1 MSKCLLLAVEKWD
14 SSVIQRIKQIQ
25 YMVSALTQISF
36 STDLY
41 LQCVENVCMCVC
53 VLRLHWQ
60 IIKVAGP
67 NDVLPH

>member
-14 SSVIQRIKQIQ
+14 LSVIQRIKQIQ

-41 LQCVENVCMCVC
+41 LLCVENVCMCVC
-53 VLRLHWQ
+53 VLRLH
-60 IIKVAGP
+60 
-67 NDVLPH
+67 

>member
-14 SSVIQRIKQIQ
+14 LSVIQRIKQIQ

-41 LQCVENVCMCVC
+41 LQCVENV
-53 VLRLHWQ
+53 LRLHWQ
-60 IIKVAGP
+60 IVKVAGP